1 MTQEELLNKGLPKW
15 PQMIVTG
22 KSVTSDQAL
31 DIIFR
36 TDSFLTDCDEW
47 SGGNAKDFN
56 NWYREIAGLNNFRIE
71 NSGDSTDFKL
81 LRPFWDKREQFLNT
95 IGFIN
100 TNYVHNSWGSC
111 AFVFGPHG
119 WCHPNGKIQ
128 YSDNIGKYPSVEE
141 VLEDWTKLAVA
152 FPYLDLNVTLMSG
165 EDGEEFKFPVVN
177 IHVVD
182 GNATLEEPNIG
193 VHAPSEELLGGRLK
207 LMDAV
212 YKISFMEPVSRE
224 CSLSK
229 PIYKMFAK
237 KVRQGLED
245 FELNYVASVEE

>member
-47 SGGNAKDFN
+47 SGGNAKNFN
-56 NWYREIAGLNNFRIE
+56 NWYRDISGLNNFRIE
-71 NSGDSTDFKL
+71 NGGDSIDFKL

-95 IGFIN
+95 LGFIS

-165 EDGEEFKFPVVN
+165 ESEDHNFPVVN
-177 IHVVD
+177 IRVLD
-182 GNATLEEPNIG
+182 GIATLEEPNLE
-193 VHAPSEELLGGRLK
+193 VHTDYSELLGDNLK
-207 LMDAV
+207 LMNA
-212 YKISFMEPVSRE
+212 ISNIAHQTTERRE
-224 CSLSK
+224 CGFSQ
-229 PIYKMFAK
+229 PIYEMFAN
-237 KVRQGLED
+237 KVRQGLEEI
-245 FELNYVASVEE
+245 ELNYVASVEE

>member
-47 SGGNAKDFN
+47 SGGNAKQFN
-56 NWYREIAGLNNFRIE
+56 NWYREISGLNNFRIE
-71 NSGDSTDFKL
+71 NGGDSTDFKL
-81 LRPFWDKREQFLNT
+81 LRPFWDKRQQFLDS
-95 IGFIN
+95 IGFIS

-111 AFVFGPHG
+111 AFIFGPHG
-119 WCHPNGKIQ
+119 WCHPDGTIQ

-152 FPYLDLNVTLMSG
+152 FPYLDLNVTLMSDESG
-165 EDGEEFKFPVVN
+165 EDHKIPVVN
-177 IHVVD
+177 NRVIN
-182 GNATLEEPNIG
+182 GIATLEEPNLE
-193 VHAPSEELLGGRLK
+193 VHSESNELFGNNLR
-207 LMDAV
+207 LMDAAHR
-212 YKISFMEPVSRE
+212 ISFMDPVSRE
-224 CSLSK
+224 CGFSQ
-229 PIYKMFAK
+229 PIYEMFAK
-237 KVRQGLED
+237 RVRQGLEEI
-245 FELNYVASVEE
+245 ELNYVASVEE